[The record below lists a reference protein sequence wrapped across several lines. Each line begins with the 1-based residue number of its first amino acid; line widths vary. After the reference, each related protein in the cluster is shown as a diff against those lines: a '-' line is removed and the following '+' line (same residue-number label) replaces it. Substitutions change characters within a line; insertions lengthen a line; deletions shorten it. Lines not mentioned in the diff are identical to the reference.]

1 MLVALLG
8 RFSVS
13 KKLKY
18 FFIFHQRLINNYLSE
33 MCLKKGKAGAA
44 LALLRMAKSCDRRIW
59 WFQTPLRQFEGELHQ
74 HIFRA
79 LESKLN
85 GPITERDAFYQAMC
99 LLDMQPGK

>member
-1 MLVALLG
+1 MLQQ
-8 RFSVS
+8 SH
-13 KKLKY
+13 
-18 FFIFHQRLINNYLSE
+18 IFHLQLMIFFQSE
-33 MCLKKGKAGAA
+33 MCLKKGRAGAA
-44 LALLRMAKSCDRRIW
+44 VALLRLAKSCDRRIW

-99 LLDMQPGK
+99 LLDMQPGM